1 MISTEVQPIAIFL
14 IALFTTMFLLPKLAK
29 IAKRINLLD
38 WPNERKVHAEP
49 KPLVG
54 GFGFVVA
61 ACFASALILPATGL
75 RGFFAGLTVMLFI
88 GFLDDLKEFSSVRLE
103 SCMSFF

>member
-1 MISTEVQPIAIFL
+1 
-14 IALFTTMFLLPKLAK
+14 MFLLPKLAK